1 MKYFPLLWA
10 TLWRKKTRTI
20 LTLLSIVVAFL
31 LFGMLQGVNAAF
43 RQGVSNANV
52 NRLIV
57 TSKISLTEPL
67 PVSQQQRIASV
78 PGVAGVA
85 SSTWFG
91 AYYQEPKNFVFATPV
106 EIDDY
111 LHVIPEIKIAP
122 AQVDALKH
130 NRTGLIVG
138 EELMKQYGWK
148 IGQRISLHST
158 IWVNKYDG
166 TSDWPFDIV
175 GTYDFTG
182 DRSQTL
188 GALFNYTYIDEAR
201 TFGTGRIGWWV
212 VSVDDPN
219 HSAQIGAAIDKLF
232 ENSQDETKSQ
242 SEKEFTQSFLK
253 QLGDINFI
261 ANAIVGAVLFTL
273 LFLTANTMMQSVR
286 ERTSELAVLKTLGF
300 SDEKVLALVLIEAVL
315 LCVLAALVGLALAST
330 VFMSSALK
338 VLFGDFRMPLI
349 VIGMGSAMALALA
362 FISGF
367 PPAWRAK
374 RLNIVDA
381 LAGR

>member
-20 LTLLSIVVAFL
+20 FTLLSIVVAFL

-43 RQGVSNANV
+43 QQGVSNANV

-67 PVSQQQRIASV
+67 PVSQQQQIAAV

-85 SSTWFG
+85 SALWFG
-91 AYYQEPKNFVFATPV
+91 AYYQDPRNFVFATPV
-106 EIDDY
+106 QIDDY

-122 AQVDALKH
+122 EQVEALKH

-138 EELMKQYGWK
+138 EELMQKYGWK

-261 ANAIVGAVLFTL
+261 VKAILGAVFFTL
-273 LFLTANTMMQSVR
+273 LFLTGNTMMQSVR
-286 ERTSELAVLKTLGF
+286 ERIPELAVLKTLGF
-300 SDEKVLALVLIEAVL
+300 TDAQVTTLVLAESLLLCLIAAALGLLLADLIFPALKNTIGTVSLPREVLLTGAAVAVL
-315 LCVLAALVGLALAST
+315 LALAT
-330 VFMSSALK
+330 GGLPAL
-338 VLFGDFRMPLI
+338 
-349 VIGMGSAMALALA
+349 
-362 FISGF
+362 
-367 PPAWRAK
+367 RAR
-374 RLNIVDA
+374 RLVIVDA

>member
-20 LTLLSIVVAFL
+20 FTLLSIVVAFL

-91 AYYQEPKNFVFATPV
+91 AYYQEPKNFIFATPV

-138 EELMKQYGWK
+138 EELMQKYGWK

-166 TSDWPFDIV
+166 SSDWPFDIV

-188 GALFNYTYIDEAR
+188 GALFNYAYIDEAR
-201 TFGTGRIGWWV
+201 TFGAGTVGWWV
-212 VSVDDPN
+212 VSVKDPAQ
-219 HSAQIGAAIDKLF
+219 SAQIGAAIDKLF

-242 SEKEFTQSFLK
+242 SEKEFTQSFMK

-261 ANAIVGAVLFTL
+261 VKAILGAVFFTL
-273 LFLTANTMMQSVR
+273 LFLTGNTMMQSVR
-286 ERTSELAVLKTLGF
+286 ERIPELAVLKTLGF
-300 SDEKVLALVLIEAVL
+300 TDAQVTALVLAESLLLCLLAAALGLLLADLIFPALKDTIGTVSLPREVLLSGAGVAIVLALATGGLP
-315 LCVLAALVGLALAST
+315 AL
-330 VFMSSALK
+330 
-338 VLFGDFRMPLI
+338 
-349 VIGMGSAMALALA
+349 
-362 FISGF
+362 
-367 PPAWRAK
+367 RAR
-374 RLNIVDA
+374 RLVIVDA